1 MLIRPALALLFGL
14 MASIAAVAI
23 AFAATS
29 VDMGD
34 FNATF
39 DQNKNMHLVAS
50 VTITAPPDKVFDAIA
65 HPEITAKNDPQ
76 VDKVQVVG
84 HQGGS
89 EIVELFGGQQVP
101 IPNAP
106 NSIKIK
112 VTPDKAN
119 NSIEVDS
126 YQSPILQFQNSY
138 KVSPTSD
145 GKGSI
150 VAYTSTSNDISKQI
164 QMEIPSDMRKT
175 VGLQTF
181 MMQMQR
187 VAQFIDSNS
196 GKVATK

>member
-119 NSIEVDS
+119 SSIEVDS

-175 VGLQTF
+175 FGLQTF

>member
-119 NSIEVDS
+119 SSIEVDS